1 MVKKIRLIEQESSDE
16 ELEIAEFQ
24 SKMLEYMR
32 AMDWK
37 LWEMLKIEQAR
48 AIREGLVPAEVE
60 GAPLAREPAKDFKP
74 VVIDETK

>member
-1 MVKKIRLIEQESSDE
+1 MVKKIRLIEQESSAE
-16 ELEIAEFQ
+16 ELNTAEFQ

-48 AIREGLVPAEVE
+48 AIRDGIMPAEVE
-60 GAPLAREPAKDFKP
+60 PEAPTRETAKDFKP